1 MLERLSKNA
10 KITLSILFCFIGLGF
25 LTSTY
30 FSSMKSKVFDNE
42 NKRLIEQTVIVNDII
57 QTIDVD
63 DSSRTTEPA
72 NINAQGRYD
81 YIGYLSVPDVN
92 INRGFVSLKN
102 PYNHVD
108 YNIMLIEGTDM
119 PDKKFGNVI
128 IAGHNGHS
136 SFSYFND
143 LHLLNM
149 GAKAIIDYGNK
160 KYTYQLVDVYDVPKV
175 GTVTIKR
182 NADASTLTL
191 ITCTYK
197 SNTKQTVFIF
207 EQVSV
212 E

>member
-10 KITLSILFCFIGLGF
+10 KITLSILFCFIGLCF

-30 FSSMKSKVFDNE
+30 FSSMKGKVFDNE
-42 NKRLIEQTVIVNDII
+42 NKRLIEQTVVVNDII
-57 QTIDVD
+57 QTIDVEERITTPVNY
-63 DSSRTTEPA
+63 DSK
-72 NINAQGRYD
+72 GRYD

-92 INRGFVSLKN
+92 INRGFVSLTN

-119 PDKKFGNVI
+119 PDKKLGNVI

-143 LHLLNM
+143 LHLLKM
-149 GAKAIIDYGNK
+149 GANAIIDYGNK
-160 KYTYQLVDVYDVPKV
+160 KYTYKLVDVYDVPKV
-175 GTVTIKR
+175 GTVTIRR
-182 NADASTLTL
+182 NADVSTLTL

-207 EQVSV
+207 EQINV

>member
-10 KITLSILFCFIGLGF
+10 KITLSILFCFIGICF

-30 FSSMKSKVFDNE
+30 FSSMKGKVFDNE
-42 NKRLIEQTVIVNDII
+42 NKRLIEQTVVVNDII

-63 DSSRTTEPA
+63 DHTTTSPV
-72 NINAQGRYD
+72 NNDSKGRYD

-92 INRGFVSLKN
+92 INRGFVSLTN

-119 PDKKFGNVI
+119 PDKKNGNVI

-143 LHLLNM
+143 LHKLNM
-149 GAKAIIDYGNK
+149 GAHAIIDYGNK
-160 KYTYQLVDVYDVPKV
+160 KYTYKLVDVYDVPKV
-175 GTVTIKR
+175 GTVTIRR
-182 NADASTLTL
+182 NADVSTLTL

-207 EQVSV
+207 EQISV

>member
-10 KITLSILFCFIGLGF
+10 KITLSILFCFIGIGF

-30 FSSMKSKVFDNE
+30 FQSMKGKVFDNE
-42 NKRLIEQTVIVNDII
+42 NKKLIEQTVIVNDII
-57 QTIDVD
+57 QTIDVEEH
-63 DSSRTTEPA
+63 TTTSPA
-72 NINAQGRYD
+72 LDNSKGRYD

-119 PDKKFGNVI
+119 PDKKNGNVI
-128 IAGHNGHS
+128 IAGHNGRS

-143 LHLLNM
+143 LHKLNM
-149 GAKAIIDYGNK
+149 GAHAIIDYGNK
-160 KYTYQLVDVYDVPKV
+160 KYTYKLVDVYDVPKV
-175 GTVTIKR
+175 GTVTIRR
-182 NADASTLTL
+182 NAEASTLTL

-207 EQVSV
+207 EQISV